1 MFHSYQKAH
10 FKNIK
15 MSRRLGGKFGQERKG
30 VELQTD
36 VGEADNPQWWHL
48 KGGQHKIVNLLTAE
62 QKH

>member
-36 VGEADNPQWWHL
+36 VGEADKPQW
-48 KGGQHKIVNLLTAE
+48 
-62 QKH
+62 